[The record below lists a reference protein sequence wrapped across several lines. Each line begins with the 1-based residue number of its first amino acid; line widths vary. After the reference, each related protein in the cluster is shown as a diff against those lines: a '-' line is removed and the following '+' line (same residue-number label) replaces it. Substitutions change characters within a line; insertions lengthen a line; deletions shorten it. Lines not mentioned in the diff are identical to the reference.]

1 MTWLK
6 TIAAF
11 LQSWTGSVAAAII
24 AGFDRVASPR
34 VIRLIEQAD
43 ARFLVETAGKSEVV
57 RAAVTI
63 ADGILNAPQ
72 LAPLFKGSRVEIV
85 LQSKRF
91 LFRPLELPARA
102 TDFLEG
108 IVRAQ
113 IDRLTPWSASEA
125 VFGCSRPIKGGAE
138 TITAVIA
145 AAPRKVAM
153 GYVNAISGFHPAAVA
168 VWTEVTGYDV
178 GRVKVF
184 EQKARGHFDRE
195 RLGRGL
201 MAGIVAV
208 AIAALLSALAA
219 AWVSDRLGAEEDDL
233 ALQIA
238 QRRAVI
244 RANTNAGDRS
254 ANTIL
259 ERRKLRTPASVV
271 VLDELSQVLPDHTY
285 VTELHLADDKLQI
298 VGITGDAPSL
308 ISLIEKS
315 AHFSRATFYAP
326 TTRAASDPGERFHIE
341 VQILQ
346 EKVLNG
352 QVEPT
357 KVAKP

>member
-1 MTWLK
+1 
-6 TIAAF
+6 
-11 LQSWTGSVAAAII
+11 
-24 AGFDRVASPR
+24 
-34 VIRLIEQAD
+34 
-43 ARFLVETAGKSEVV
+43 
-57 RAAVTI
+57 VTF

-72 LAPLFKGSRVEIV
+72 VTPLFKGSRVEIV

-113 IDRLTPWSASEA
+113 IDRLTPWSAGEA
-125 VFGCSRPIKGGAE
+125 VFGCSGPIKGGGE

-153 GYVNAISGFHPAAVA
+153 RYVDAISGFHPAAVA
-168 VWTEVTGYDV
+168 VWTNVTGFEV

-201 MAGIVAV
+201 MVGIVVA
-208 AIAALLSALAA
+208 AIAALLSAMSAL
-219 AWVSDRLGAEEDDL
+219 WVSDHLGAQEDDL
-233 ALQIA
+233 ARQIA
-238 QRRAVI
+238 QRRAAI
-244 RANTNAGDRS
+244 RANSDATDRS
-254 ANTIL
+254 PHSIL
-259 ERRKLRTPASVV
+259 ERRKLQTPASVV

-285 VTELHLADDKLQI
+285 VTELHLAGDKLQI

-315 AHFSRATFYAP
+315 KHFAHAAFYGP

-341 VQILQ
+341 VQILNAA
-346 EKVLNG
+346 VG
-352 QVEPT
+352 PT
-357 KVAKP
+357 KVAEP